1 MGVYSPLVV
10 AGVAAYVVVAYFFW
24 ETFRAYFD
32 WTESLAITIK
42 VRYYYCT
49 TAVSGACA
57 LCRGDGRGEACSSRF
72 AVRPL
77 TKDYPPRGLGASFP
91 RRSDWL

>member
-10 AGVAAYVVVAYFFW
+10 AGVAAYVVVAYVFW

-42 VRYYYCT
+42 VRYSCT
-49 TAVSGACA
+49 VVSGACA
-57 LCRGDGRGEACSSRF
+57 LCRGDGRGGGRA
-72 AVRPL
+72 PH
-77 TKDYPPRGLGASFP
+77 G
-91 RRSDWL
+91 